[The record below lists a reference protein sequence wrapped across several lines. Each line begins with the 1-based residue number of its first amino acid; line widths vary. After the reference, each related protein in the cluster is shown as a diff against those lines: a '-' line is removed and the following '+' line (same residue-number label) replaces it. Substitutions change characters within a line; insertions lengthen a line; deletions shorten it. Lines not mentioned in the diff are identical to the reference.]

1 MQGLVRFTLLLVFLG
16 LAGCASIRGPAPE
29 VNALVADE
37 RFASY
42 PEPSAQ
48 ELFAIS
54 PDMRRF
60 LAHDLRNPIRDHG
73 VAAGLFRALSARGL
87 LRIDYDSSFTRT
99 AAQAFEARAGNC
111 LSLVL
116 LTAALAQELGLSVQ
130 YQWVELP
137 DVWTRSDQFTLLNGH
152 VNLSISQAPRSLDA
166 RQMGRFTIDFVN
178 TDEARLTRVQPLSER
193 TLVAMYFN
201 NRAVEL
207 LEAGAVGEAH
217 AHLRAALRAD
227 SSHLNAYNTMAVL
240 YRRLGDLHQAE
251 ALLLQLRKSDP
262 ANQHVT
268 ANLALIW
275 RQQGRA
281 AEAEQ
286 LEASQPEP
294 PFADFDRG
302 MAFAGKAQ
310 WAEALAAFQRQ
321 QRKAPDFHGLHF
333 QLARAHFQLG
343 NHRKAEHHLEEA
355 IKESTTGSL
364 RLRYEAKLRALR
376 NAG

>member
-1 MQGLVRFTLLLVFLG
+1 MQGLVRFTLLLMFLG

-29 VNALVADE
+29 VNSLVADE

-54 PDMRRF
+54 PDMRRY
-60 LAHDLRNPIRDHG
+60 LAHDLHKPMRDHS

-87 LRIDYDSSFTRT
+87 LRIAYDASLTRT
-99 AAQAFEARAGNC
+99 TAQAFETRAGNC

-116 LTAALAQELGLSVQ
+116 LTAALAQELGLSVH

-137 DVWTRSDQFTLLNGH
+137 DVWTNSDQFTLLNGH
-152 VNLSISQAPRSLDA
+152 VNPSKSQAPRSLDA

-178 TDEARLTRVQPLSER
+178 TDETRLTCVQPLSER
-193 TLVAMYFN
+193 PLVAMFFN

-207 LEAGAVGEAH
+207 PEAGANGKAH

-227 SSHLNAYNTMAVL
+227 SSHLNAYSTMAVL
-240 YRRLGDLHQAE
+240 SRRLGDLRHAE
-251 ALLLQLRKSDP
+251 ALLQQLRKSDP

-281 AEAEQ
+281 AEAEH

-302 MAFAGKAQ
+302 MAFAAKAQ

-321 QRKAPDFHGLHF
+321 QRRAPDFAFFRQPEHK
-333 QLARAHFQLG
+333 LAPKMLKDNG
-343 NHRKAEHHLEEA
+343 EHAL
-355 IKESTTGSL
+355 IFRGSEFL
-364 RLRYEAKLRALR
+364 LTSSF
-376 NAG
+376 